1 MQDKCTRLYVTLHK
15 LQDEIVELGPSVM
28 VMVMEMRR
36 NSRKKPLE
44 TKGIALSHYTTQLIS

>member
-28 VMVMEMRR
+28 VMVMELYV
-36 NSRKKPLE
+36 NEKKF
-44 TKGIALSHYTTQLIS
+44 